1 MREYNNKNNTSPLNE
16 QIDKSVIEL
25 KDVVGGHKTREH
37 QENLGHPYK
46 SAEHK
51 KDDLIWEEKV
61 QP

>member
-37 QENLGHPYK
+37 
-46 SAEHK
+46 
-51 KDDLIWEEKV
+51 
-61 QP
+61 